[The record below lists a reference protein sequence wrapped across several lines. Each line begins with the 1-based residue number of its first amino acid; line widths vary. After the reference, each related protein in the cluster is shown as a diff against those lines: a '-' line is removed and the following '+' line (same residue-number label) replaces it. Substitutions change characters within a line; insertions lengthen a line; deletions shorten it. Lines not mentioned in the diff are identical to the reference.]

1 MSIKLNQMHP
11 QYLTDATGNKTA
23 VVLPIAEFRDL
34 LEDIDDLAAAA
45 ERRDE
50 STVPHE
56 TLLAEL
62 KEHGLL

>member
-23 VVLPIAEFRDL
+23 VLLPIGEFCDL

-50 STVPHE
+50 ATVSHE
-56 TLLAEL
+56 ALLAEL

>member
-1 MSIKLNQMHP
+1 MAIKLNQMHP

-23 VVLPIAEFRDL
+23 VVLPIGEFRNL

-50 STVPHE
+50 PTVSHE
-56 TLLAEL
+56 DLVAEL